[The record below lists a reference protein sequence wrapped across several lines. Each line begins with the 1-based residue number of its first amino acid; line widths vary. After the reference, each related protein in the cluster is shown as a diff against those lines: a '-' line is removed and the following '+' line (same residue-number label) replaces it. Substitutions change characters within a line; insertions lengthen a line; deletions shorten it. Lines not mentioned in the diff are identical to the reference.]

1 MEQTRDAERETYH
14 KDTGTVQIS
23 HLNEYKALLTSLIY
37 MNPLFRIRKAY
48 NNYTFNLS
56 ASENRL
62 YLAFYRHFYRPRK
75 GSLSDFIDNYSRK
88 HSPVTFLQVGA
99 NDGFIYDPLHKFI
112 KRDNWRGVMLEPQP
126 DVFNEY
132 LVKLHMK
139 RPEILMVNAALD
151 KTDGTTTLYKYTVS
165 LERWAT
171 GMASFNRQVL
181 EDKIKDGTILKKALK
196 QGVKL
201 PDNKDDW
208 IVGQEIA
215 TISPE
220 TLMGKFGN
228 EGFKLLA
235 IDTEGFDY
243 EILKMLDLNRISPE
257 VIIYEEVNLNADT
270 ARECRS
276 YLQEYGYSCRS
287 IEKDVL
293 ATRP

>member
-1 MEQTRDAERETYH
+1 
-14 KDTGTVQIS
+14 
-23 HLNEYKALLTSLIY
+23 
-37 MNPLFRIRKAY
+37 
-48 NNYTFNLS
+48 
-56 ASENRL
+56 
-62 YLAFYRHFYRPRK
+62 
-75 GSLSDFIDNYSRK
+75 
-88 HSPVTFLQVGA
+88 
-99 NDGFIYDPLHKFI
+99 
-112 KRDNWRGVMLEPQP
+112 
-126 DVFNEY
+126 
-132 LVKLHMK
+132 MK

>member
-1 MEQTRDAERETYH
+1 
-14 KDTGTVQIS
+14 
-23 HLNEYKALLTSLIY
+23 
-37 MNPLFRIRKAY
+37 MNPLFRLKKAY
-48 NNYTFNLS
+48 NNFTFNLS

-62 YLAFYRHFYRPRK
+62 YLAFYRYFYKPRK
-75 GSLSDFIDNYSRK
+75 GSLSEFLDEYSRK
-88 HSPVTFLQVGA
+88 HFPVTFLQVGA

-112 KRDNWRGVMLEPQP
+112 KRDNWKGVMLEPQP
-126 DVFNEY
+126 DVFNDY
-132 LVKLHMK
+132 LVRLHGK
-139 RPEILMVNAALD
+139 RPEIIPVNAALD
-151 KTDGTTTLYKYTVS
+151 KNDGITTIYKYAVS
-165 LERWAT
+165 IERWAT

-196 QGVKL
+196 QGVRL
-201 PDNKDDW
+201 PENAGDW
-208 IVGQEIA
+208 ITGQEIA

-220 TLMGKFGN
+220 TLLKKFGD

-257 VIIYEEVNLNADT
+257 VIIYEEVNLDADT

-276 YLQEYGYSCRS
+276 YLQEHGYSCSS

-293 ATRP
+293 ATRL

>member
-1 MEQTRDAERETYH
+1 
-14 KDTGTVQIS
+14 
-23 HLNEYKALLTSLIY
+23 

-48 NNYTFNLS
+48 NNFTFNLS

-62 YLAFYRHFYRPRK
+62 YLAFYRHLYKPRK
-75 GSLSDFIDNYSRK
+75 GSLSEFLDDYSRK

-112 KRDNWRGVMLEPQP
+112 KRDNWRGIMLEPQP
-126 DVFNEY
+126 DVFNDY
-132 LVKLHMK
+132 LSRLHGK
-139 RPEILMVNAALD
+139 RPEIITVNAALD
-151 KTDGTTTLYKYTVS
+151 KNDGMTTIYKYAVS
-165 LERWAT
+165 IERWAT

-181 EDKIKDGTILKKALK
+181 ADKIKDGTIIKKALK
-196 QGVKL
+196 QGIKL
-201 PDNKDDW
+201 PENEEDW
-208 IVGQEIA
+208 ITGQEIA

-220 TLMGKFGN
+220 TLLGKFGD

-257 VIIYEEVNLNADT
+257 VIIYEEVNFDPDT

-276 YLQEYGYSCRS
+276 YLGEHGYSCRA

-293 ATRP
+293 ATRL